1 MNKRIIALSLA
12 CMTATSVVS
21 CSSSSKKSGSI
32 SDIASAISETVS
44 KDYRGIIAS
53 DAKYSL
59 TDSRTIGY
67 RREIR
72 NSTDFGDEW
81 LLIADKGKMQLFYA
95 KNWDDTAKGYKK
107 AENEDDL
114 TLAEIYEKNIP
125 NFKSNDKDDDDDDG
139 GLIGYTEKSK
149 RTSANSKARTIV
161 MAVDSAFVDAD
172 TKGYDVG
179 NIGYIVFE
187 NGKITDINCGGKDS
201 DKISGIIEEN
211 ASFYCDMENIPYAVV
226 FCRRGSVVEAY
237 WSEKSS
243 ANISGC
249 YPVDEEY
256 YGLTFEQILDEKCD
270 EYFVEQKKPT
280 KPPVQGG
287 FDELGEIKL
296 KTGGDK
302 FVIAGW
308 EGSEV
313 NELIQNW
320 CDVSGYDKNKVSF
333 LDLDCGS
340 GSKASERYDAY
351 FASGEDIDLY
361 FVEAGW
367 GDKYINDESRA
378 APLEALGFSEN
389 NFKDCYS
396 YTVEVGKATA
406 GANSGKI
413 VGAAWQACPGAFAY
427 RSDYAEQYL
436 GVNSPEEMQEM
447 ISDWDK
453 FTAAASEISGKSDGK
468 VALADS
474 VQGMFRAYSQTRT
487 TPWVVDNRLMLD
499 DSCEAFAQNAKKLW
513 DNGGVSHIAQWE
525 YDWNKNGENGSIMG
539 YFVSTWG
546 VGENG
551 FFEKISANSD
561 GTWSL
566 VQGPSPYFWGGTW
579 MVANPQTDN
588 AEEIQSFIFNSCA
601 NSEAMFEYAVES
613 GEFVNSKSAMQK
625 LCENGYGNPSTMRIF
640 FGQDYLDAFNENAK
654 AINNKG
660 LITPY
665 DENIKNAFIDALWKQ
680 YLNGGSSY
688 ADVVKE
694 VSDKMKNN
702 F

>member
-1 MNKRIIALSLA
+1 MNKRIIALSMA
-12 CMTATSVVS
+12 CMTATSIVS

-72 NSTDFGDEW
+72 NSTDFGDKW
-81 LLIADKGKMQLFYA
+81 LLIADGGKMQLFYA

-114 TLAEIYEKNIP
+114 TLAEIYEKNISK
-125 NFKSNDKDDDDDDG
+125 FKSNDDDDDDDDDG
-139 GLIGYTEKSK
+139 GMIGYVENSK
-149 RTSANSKARTIV
+149 RTSANSKARTV
-161 MAVDSAFVDAD
+161 ARAVDAAFTDAD
-172 TKGYDVG
+172 AKGYDVG

-187 NGKITDINCGGKDS
+187 KGKIADINYGGKDP
-201 DKISGIIEEN
+201 DKIIGIIEEN
-211 ASFYCDMENIPYAVV
+211 VSEYFDMKDTPYAVV
-226 FCRRGSVVEAY
+226 FCRRGSAAEVY

-256 YGLTFEQILDEKCD
+256 YGLTFDEIIDEKGD
-270 EYFVEQKKPT
+270 EYFVET
-280 KPPVQGG
+280 KPSKPIQGG
-287 FDELGEIKL
+287 SGNLDEVKL

-308 EGSEV
+308 AGSEI
-313 NELIQNW
+313 NDLIYHW
-320 CDVSGYDKNKVSF
+320 CDVSGYDENKVSF

-340 GSKASERYDAY
+340 GSRASERYDAY

-361 FVEAGW
+361 FVEGDW
-367 GDKYINDESRA
+367 GYKYINDDSRT
-378 APLEALGFSEN
+378 APLEDLGFSEN

-406 GANSGKI
+406 GVNSGKM

-427 RSDYAEQYL
+427 RFDLAKQYL
-436 GVNSPEEMQEM
+436 GVTTPEEMQEM

-453 FTAAASEISGKSDGK
+453 FTAAAFEISGKSDGK

-474 VQGMFRAYSQTRT
+474 VQGMFNAYSQSRT

-513 DNGGVSHIAQWE
+513 ENGGVSHIAQW
-525 YDWNKNGENGSIMG
+525 DNGWLDSGAKGSTMG
-539 YFVSTWG
+539 YFVSTWC
-546 VGENG
+546 VGDSVLGQASSKSSGKWN
-551 FFEKISANSD
+551 
-561 GTWSL
+561 L

-579 MVANPQTDN
+579 MVVNPATDN
-588 AEEIQSFIFNSCA
+588 AEEIQSFIYNSCA
-601 NSEAMFEYAVES
+601 NTDAMLEFAIES
-613 GEFVNSKSAMQK
+613 GEFVNNIPVMQM
-625 LCENGYGNPSTMRIF
+625 LCENGYGSDRAMRIF
-640 FGQDYLDAFNENAK
+640 GGQNYLEAFNANAL
-654 AINNKG
+654 AIDNRG
-660 LITPY
+660 LLTPY
-665 DENIKNAFIDALWKQ
+665 DTDIKNTFIEVLWKE
-680 YLNGGSSY
+680 YLNGSSSY

-694 VSDKMKNN
+694 VSDQMSNN

>member
-32 SDIASAISETVS
+32 SDVASAINETLS

-72 NSTDFGDEW
+72 NSVDFGDEW

-95 KNWDDTAKGYKK
+95 DNWDDTAKCYKK

-114 TLAEIYEKNIP
+114 TLAEIYEKYISD
-125 NFKSNDKDDDDDDG
+125 FKSNDKDDNDDDG
-139 GLIGYTEKSK
+139 GMIGYVENSK

-161 MAVDSAFVDAD
+161 RAVDSAFTDAD
-172 TKGYDVG
+172 AKGYDVG

-187 NGKITDINCGGKDS
+187 SGKITDINCGSGDPE
-201 DKISGIIEEN
+201 KISGVIEKN

-226 FCRRGSVVEAY
+226 FCSRGIVVEAY

-243 ANISGC
+243 TNISGC

-256 YGLTFEQILDEKCD
+256 YSLTFEQILDEKCD
-270 EYFVEQKKPT
+270 EFFVEQT
-280 KPPVQGG
+280 KPSKLPVQGN
-287 FDELGEIKL
+287 FNDLGEIRL

-302 FVIAGW
+302 FVVAGW
-308 EGSEV
+308 APSEV
-313 NELIQNW
+313 NKLIQNW

-333 LDLDCGS
+333 LDLNCGS
-340 GSKASERYDAY
+340 GSGASERYDAY

-367 GDKYINDESRA
+367 GYKYINDESRT
-378 APLEALGFSEN
+378 APLESLGFSEN
-389 NFKDCYS
+389 NFKDCYD

-406 GANSGKI
+406 GANSGKM

-427 RSDYAEQYL
+427 RSDLAEQYL
-436 GVNSPEEMQEM
+436 GVNSPEEMQAK
-447 ISDWDK
+447 IADWNK
-453 FTAAASEISGKSDGK
+453 FTAAAAEIADKSGKK

-474 VQGMFRAYSQTRT
+474 VQGMFNAYSQSRT
-487 TPWVVDNRLMLD
+487 TPWVVDNRLIFD

-513 DNGGVSHIAQWE
+513 ENGGVSHIAQWD
-525 YDWNKNGENGSIMG
+525 YDWNKKGENGSVMG

-551 FFEKISANSD
+551 FFEKISSNSD
-561 GTWSL
+561 GIWSL

-579 MVANPQTDN
+579 MVANPQSDN
-588 AEEIQSFIFNSCA
+588 GEEIQSFIYNSCA
-601 NSEAMFEYAVES
+601 NPEAMFEYAVGS

-665 DENIKNAFIDALWKQ
+665 DAEIKNAFIDALWKRH
-680 YLNGGSSY
+680 LNGGSSY

-694 VSDKMKNN
+694 VSEKMKNIL
-702 F
+702 